1 MLCNEILYVLGR
13 EMTGGLADE
22 GPALFNYAAAFLDE
36 DNTVTASGP
45 RPRLRSS
52 GNSSHCY
59 TVCDLVELRERQGH
73 AQRLVRMS
81 HTTKRIGAPNQRKW
95 LCGNDFRAIRGAP
108 RCRQSV
114 AQICSDLQS
123 LKAATL
129 WWHSTA
135 GRSARMRARCFW
147 GRRI

>member
-52 GNSSHCY
+52 GNSAHC
-59 TVCDLVELRERQGH
+59 
-73 AQRLVRMS
+73 S
-81 HTTKRIGAPNQRKW
+81 K
-95 LCGNDFRAIRGAP
+95 
-108 RCRQSV
+108 
-114 AQICSDLQS
+114 CSAL
-123 LKAATL
+123 
-129 WWHSTA
+129 
-135 GRSARMRARCFW
+135 G
-147 GRRI
+147 

>member
-52 GNSSHCY
+52 GNS
-59 TVCDLVELRERQGH
+59 
-73 AQRLVRMS
+73 
-81 HTTKRIGAPNQRKW
+81 
-95 LCGNDFRAIRGAP
+95 
-108 RCRQSV
+108 
-114 AQICSDLQS
+114 
-123 LKAATL
+123 
-129 WWHSTA
+129 
-135 GRSARMRARCFW
+135 ARC
-147 GRRI
+147 